1 MIMIFGK
8 KKNVHPEILLDAE
21 KVDSVIDETPEFIE
35 TQEPETALKVNTEVT
50 PKSKSSLGS
59 SLTGSRRVRAI
70 KTSTMEKLRQDKK
83 AYFDAKLELEREKLQ
98 ELKHRNALIAERN
111 EILKNFKC
119 NCQFNSIL

>member
-1 MIMIFGK
+1 MIFGK